1 MPIDPKLL
9 EQLLTRQATPENPIP
24 LAMKPNTADFG
35 SRYVT
40 PDKVTSYYGM
50 GDLTAYTKYGVPIYP
65 WIPLDDWR
73 AKNQS
78 RQQQWGR
85 AIVNTGN
92 ELVIGSLKGITDIP
106 KMAQAYF
113 GQNGL
118 AAMADAEAHK
128 DALTTFYENVKE
140 KNQIY
145 LEADERGFKPG
156 KATWWAQGLPSTAT
170 AVSMLLPTM
179 AAAKGVSYA
188 SKLLGAMSKSK
199 AVTTG
204 LKAVGVAE
212 DALFFGKQ
220 GTALAATVGGAL
232 YGNAYESYLEIGQQL
247 PQLKQQLVESGKFS
261 PEEIQAILEQ
271 EADKIYKGNLPNA
284 ALDMLGIYTL
294 LKPSQGISKLISTQT
309 AKRVGNT
316 LAMEAIPEGVQEGRN
331 FFVSER
337 AKANVDK
344 LIGLREEGDSYDLN
358 EFLSSGDAWTAMT
371 FGAIG
376 GGLFMGA
383 GNMFRQAG
391 ENLTDK
397 ANIFRGLGTAAV
409 SGLTT
414 SEAKLAETQQEM
426 IKTLKA
432 DTDKLLSLRS
442 FAELAGNTDLYNKL
456 TDRLTTAAAI
466 SHMAV
471 GTYGEYVKNLQSVG
485 QVLEGLE
492 KEIKSQETVDE
503 NALTEIADLKTRHAK
518 ALQTTEAASRYYVKG
533 ESFYGLGSVENKRYI
548 NSSLELDE
556 KTKELNTLL
565 GAKQSLFSQ
574 DEFGILR
581 SKRSKQVS
589 ELTDARVALETE
601 LAALSNY
608 STETAEQGKKNI
620 VYLISELEQRINA
633 LRNSKDIDAI
643 SELAIAEKSLE
654 VAKAKKDV
662 IEVLDG
668 TYTKK
673 VKEKLAYI
681 EKDPVLGKFV
691 YGKDG
696 LVDSLNGA
704 ITNASLAELRFNA
717 VNSQIENAE
726 DINIRQS
733 LDELAKH
740 NTGLTTESR
749 NKMLSKV
756 DDEIEAVKNS
766 EEAAAITEVDNNT
779 EAYEQL
785 GVFRDS
791 DDIIQDM
798 LNTQIGTEAY
808 NRIQQEITNRVN
820 ELLEL
825 KKAIAAIPDFVEN
838 TLTNEEI
845 VNDYLATEIDNI
857 FKTLLYIEEAQED
870 SPELVGGLI
879 GYLENLKKFL
889 KEPVEF
895 SIDSRVAADLT
906 SDIDQMLVRAEEI
919 SEAMYERLKQQ
930 DLQQEKKYNAVFQ
943 GMVNA
948 LKIAIPDFEGTTL
961 KDIQDAINLIRKDS
975 VRFKKVKEDIASKV
989 EELEKE
995 LIRLGFKGQAYT
1007 KAALKFSPITSIFT
1021 LASEGKF
1028 LTPEFKVSLQSK
1040 DLKPEGKYL
1049 SAMKLMEEAIP
1060 YSELLRLI
1068 DNSISFED
1076 ILTTEQKL
1084 STTSPA
1090 LFPEQRAALYA
1101 FLVAAGSGR
1110 RLFYLQGVAGS
1121 GKTTVAL
1128 NAFLKTLVGLGK
1140 LKQEQ
1145 IFTMAKGA
1153 AVNNKVSKEVSGV
1166 ASEIEWFT
1174 NQILDKDR
1182 LTAALK
1188 DKTFLVVD
1196 EIGKLSGKEF
1206 KQLHEAV
1213 DEINKTRT
1221 TDKIAILMTGDPN
1234 QMTGTSTIPVLD
1246 SYYHKDTS
1254 RASSTTVLPTL
1265 TISQRTN
1272 NARVISFQ
1280 NRFLKAG
1287 AENVFTQEF
1296 NESHSPDHSQG
1307 VAISTSVKEFKDL
1320 LTKKAREGR
1329 DVAVIVE
1336 TRAQVQE
1343 YSKIAGLRVYT
1354 VSDSQGLDFDEVF
1367 IDLLTYS
1374 PFISLGGITSISR
1387 YERDN
1392 KIFYTAI
1399 SRAKNYVNLFSSSTN
1414 GITEVNLPED
1424 QFAKEFKA
1432 QKFKDNTDDYA
1443 KHLTT
1448 ELKAFG
1454 KTPAVTKQETKEE
1467 VVEEQELEEEADEI
1481 ITTGT
1486 TIDEKPTE
1494 EVGENKPIPVPKDKQ
1509 VVARTSKS
1517 KEVNPHYNGVKQV
1530 KIGDEVITFRR
1541 QSLIPGIEEI
1551 VYAIEK
1557 DGKLTEVANRHVAE
1571 STEIIAPFK
1580 HTYTSTEIEEL
1591 KSKGMN
1597 VGTAKVSNAAPMS
1610 YNYNDTAE
1618 PIDDKFFDRIKSTF
1632 ADFFKSENYVFT
1644 PSSITTHIFVATDA
1658 NIDIENKVLEANKS
1672 SLRIGKENAPFQV
1685 KPGASYMRVTGTA
1698 KHATNNSTKTQ
1709 IQYIPLEAKRL
1720 TSNSPDLVTL
1730 QSLVKETTEV
1740 EPLLSSLGFNYR
1752 YGRNKP
1758 EQVNIRGKVIES
1770 NEFEIFLNALRF
1782 TMDSNG
1788 NAVTY
1793 SPIDKVQELFNKI
1806 NQAEPAQKQAILA
1819 KLNAIND
1826 LLYTTTRTQL
1836 LKLENAEAIK
1846 DSTNEFLTLSGTGV
1860 EILSHGKLKGLP
1872 ANIYNAAKQAGFEV
1886 ISRAST
1892 KDSPVEFRKT
1902 FEIAGTS
1909 EGKAVVYHVKVSIP
1923 LTKTEG
1929 GFIFEDNVVPR
1940 IEIFEQD
1947 FIDYQTYTKDK
1958 NNPVVKA
1965 KAVKRIRKHYLPDMP
1980 KRTNRVYNSTQ
1991 GQLVDFGLIG
2001 TNTFNINLEATMVD
2015 FLTNGFA
2022 KIEQGPAQLA
2032 LNRIAQNNKKI
2043 YLDND
2048 GSGRFYNLQR
2058 FHTYPDAKGQYI
2070 TSVTGLSLTSAKT
2083 DLNNTYV
2090 VTKTLDNSGKEQT
2103 NYLVKIGEDYV
2114 ERSHGDQFELADMLP
2129 LLFQFNNGTSS
2140 ANGGFGL
2147 RETTFSRQV
2156 SLINKADTLLN
2167 KEKREVKR
2175 NALAKYESSFNS
2187 VNETFV
2193 EFDEEVTE
2201 EAAPQASTDKKA
2213 DIERTLYGTISG
2225 SIPLSEALPNG
2236 VYIDLGNGLFAYA
2249 DKNEKIAAIVDKE
2262 NNYLVSK
2269 SFWNPTKNA
2278 WQIPNQANLKD
2289 DAKKL
2294 GVDEATYIK
2303 KYQDAVDSL
2312 NIKYDAELA
2321 ALDSKTTTSSEDT
2334 LRGSSIS
2341 ESTEKR
2347 RKEELESLPLSD
2359 TRTSVYNAS
2368 VMEVIPGDKFKNT
2381 RNKFIPFAIVEAA
2394 NKNDKLGGQTAKQ
2407 ISDRGGYS
2415 TGELNTLLPNWRNML
2430 PGAKEIN
2437 AKYDIEYI
2445 DAVKKG
2451 EITKEQAMQA
2461 LEGIGRKNSAA
2472 YAEIAA
2478 LEGKKETA
2486 NEPVSDEEYTAF
2498 IDKNFM
2504 GLGTMDNIIK
2514 AIVTNTPLSQR
2525 QLAILAANAARINAE
2540 VVRYKKSLEDAANPI
2555 DKVKALMATN
2565 PSEAMALIFDL
2576 QTVYTSGKIADE
2588 LDVLL
2593 KQLSEEDKLESAD
2606 DEDIESLTKDNGI
2619 PDSNPLSRKEV
2630 IALVKSLV
2638 PDITEDEIMVLANE
2652 IVTNDGKKLSNNL
2665 GAVYQ
2670 GVIYLLESQNATVDE
2685 QVVRHEV
2692 FHKLF
2697 GQYVPLTTR
2706 LKILEAARNTKAFS
2720 EWSASRGQ
2728 TTATDSQVN
2737 EFLAT
2742 AFQRYRLG
2750 KSSKNNI
2757 FAKLFNFLER
2767 IFIGI
2772 KKLYNRDAALI
2783 DELFLNLVSQKY
2795 VVRDLPSAETP
2806 SAFLKQVEDYFPE
2819 DSVLQSLKSYMMAVD
2834 IVKSY
2839 IDKYRNTKGEITY
2852 NETLGTYEGFKTDQV
2867 ESIRQVAAAI
2877 RKELQTELS
2886 KVGIAGNEFVR
2897 LFNLN
2902 RKSLRPEINRIR
2914 QSNERAAIL
2923 LHLKNPE
2930 TIKQIVLELEGNSA
2944 EEYLKGIVEE
2954 LRIGTEDTLGEGEN
2968 LLNEVKSG
2976 GLYEEIV
2983 SNLNVN
2989 NALTLTSKVK
2999 QALTL
3004 IKTDNGKY
3012 LTFRFAYAKLLD
3024 LFINQIDVRAD
3035 MLPQLLKLS
3044 ETADP
3049 KTKAVL
3055 EFLKVLYETS
3065 HNTKVIVGKSRLD
3078 IPKGFEYR
3086 DNTFVYKGLEI
3097 KRSER
3102 AQEYYDRVIEELK
3115 AYNDPYLTEYFKRA
3129 NISSTLDFY
3138 NFLKQIETVGEA
3150 ADLYRQVAHRI
3161 ASQVQNDPL
3170 VDLVDIRERKVYSQ
3184 ETGQDEFV
3192 YETYLKASKISPA
3205 GIQSNIKQSL
3215 RFGIEAFLTAN
3226 RNNLTGVPVYL
3237 KNQSVNNLLTTF
3249 GLPKYV
3255 STAVN
3260 PADANKVK
3268 SELESIIKTFPTDI
3282 SKLDD
3287 YLDKLGDSKDRSL
3300 NTLSRLLSKSD
3311 DFLAALNYID
3321 SRNNS
3326 RYIFVT
3332 GSWLYDTL
3340 MGLKDGINRIPEFLT
3355 TNNYIANNNIFGK
3368 NKLQTIH
3375 DVVAIDGMA
3384 KTINK
3389 QKDEYP
3395 SIKYQNF
3402 SPADFFQ
3409 HRFYHGFLSTINR
3422 SETTP
3427 TYFQYT
3433 YIQSDRKSDVAAKI
3447 NVLNFKELKEAYHRL
3462 QQYEVDR
3469 QALINSKAH
3478 RVANF
3483 NGYKSKLLDISF
3495 EQFLADKKKASKKDF
3510 LLMVEELINS
3520 NNYQISVEK
3529 LPQIEEAV
3537 AQLRTLNLVYP
3548 ALETELKNSVKE
3560 EIAAML
3566 SKDSKATVGNYTS
3579 LYVAFYA
3586 FYLQNYI
3593 NGEFLNQLTFGDK
3606 AYAKSDVDL
3615 TKRMQGTQSP
3625 GDRQLI
3631 DPIIGNKRYSKAVVA
3646 SDYVKSMGLIEDV
3659 KKIYEKLYRAD
3670 INSTDAVTLV
3680 TPHTMSNIKRGTGN
3694 YHLQGHIKPV
3704 AFYVDARTGITHYIK
3719 TAAFEITN
3727 ELAYAFPQ
3735 LKEIRRQMES
3745 HGLTEVQKEQ
3755 YDAIYEKVISDKAD
3769 PYELFTYDKLI
3780 QDSIEYYIFES
3791 AYKVGRPLDLVQNGE
3806 TIQDKHIV
3814 TIDNQYFRIQGDP
3827 LSDSTDIS
3835 NTTQFNYFTN
3845 TNGLNEVESFQ
3856 LYNLD
3861 AELMR
3866 QKFNLYNHKK
3876 QILNPDGTVNKAK
3889 VISMI
3894 KASLAKS
3901 PQDERMWDLLN
3912 NKVDINFPSI
3922 INRAVIGIAS
3932 KHAKESV
3939 EIRHSGKKLV
3949 VQSALGITLYQIGN
3963 KINTF
3968 NELSSAQ
3975 QFKAKS
3981 FENLSY
3987 PLKQAL
3993 IQAAD
3998 IYSEDTFLLDSNRVS
4013 SKAYMERPG
4022 FNTYLISKFGL
4033 NEAETNTFN
4042 EYTKL
4047 LLSSPNELPVL
4058 IPRRLKMRDGN
4069 NYTEVVV
4076 PAWWAK
4082 QLPKEVQERIKNG
4095 DLYSRFNTGMAVRIP
4110 TTGIHSS
4117 IPVKIIVATDTAIN
4131 RIIAPEELVA
4141 LHGSDF
4147 DVDSLF
4153 FMNRE
4158 IATEEDLKG
4167 RVITFGDY
4175 TVKAGY
4181 LVGYDSKGNLD
4192 REFYNALVKAIA
4204 AEPSEV
4210 DGKPNK
4216 KKEALITLRIK
4227 YVLNSKVDNN
4237 LDLIT
4242 ADKNQRDMNTPISF
4256 EPFKLD
4262 PFAKFTYIDLIDSGK
4277 SLNEIFAK
4285 NLKSMPQ
4292 EIIDLFKGQK
4302 ASDFIDEAE
4311 FANGK
4316 LVITNK
4322 ALKERLL
4329 ASNVG
4334 LETKLKIIYEK
4345 QDLKQDR
4352 DINTVGDQMRFHQ
4365 DNFGG
4370 KMGVG
4375 IQANAMKVLAY
4386 LMYGGKF
4393 VFNGKNMLL
4402 SRIIDMQY
4410 GKDGE
4415 VTIIHRDG
4423 EGNVVEETGKLSRPK
4438 VKLREVKT
4446 IVEDGEILYDYA
4458 DLNFTHKVLGED
4470 TETTYNLLERETKV
4484 KNHFV
4489 FELLDTIINGYID
4502 NVKEQVT
4509 SVINANTITI
4519 DTIAFLTGIGFEFDS
4534 IGYLMN
4540 QPVIRDVTKS
4550 RLTYTSRI
4558 KEAKRILMDKLL
4570 EKDAATHSSIK
4581 GGSYKFVT
4589 SDKDNL
4595 DMLSK
4600 FKDMP
4605 FTQVV
4610 KEELTKDEILSQLA
4624 ALNLLESAKK
4634 TTGSFFPINRV
4645 LKLLQSFPVTLDEM
4659 AKTEEAIEFIKAGRL
4674 PFESDNLL
4682 QIPHIAEAISQFES
4696 MYDIVKQS
4704 IYLAN
4709 PRVQEVLAEVKENTV
4724 FSTKATPSPINAAE
4738 TMKEL
4743 TNYFQGFLLNYLIE
4757 REDMKGYFDNIKE
4770 YVGIDNVTGELV
4782 KKANSDKVQYKS
4794 KRRVKEDG
4802 KWLTKEIILEK
4813 SAVTTDLSVEELWI
4827 QQFVLDV
4834 QKIRQDSAN
4843 PLNFNT
4849 FFSSFVPSK
4858 AKNSSLLNLKYTKGS
4873 GADIGVDAQ
4882 MRKGFLEMDAELQK
4896 KFTLYAILQDKG
4908 KFGFD
4913 KFTNYIPSTEGTG
4926 DLNNI
4931 KVASDL
4937 YVEEM
4942 LERLLIPK
4950 EDAKEEA
4957 VRATKLRNILE
4968 YFEYELVRT
4977 TGTLSRNPFNK
4988 SKKLPTGKWVKPFVV
5003 DSGVSSAVL
5012 KSAGL
5017 ESQGYRVYKG
5027 ADNPKW
5033 FVNRDK
5039 FSSTTP
5045 DIYMQLSV
5053 VEYEGNPYTIY
5064 KKVGKQD
5071 QSSVFKYNS
5080 YWEDH
5085 SFIEHMKAQSAI
5097 TELSTQG
5104 LENLAATGAHE
5115 YTQTFANFTE
5125 IKNVYNLP
5133 VSIPYKDGFIQAYRN
5148 VRVTAVE
5155 VKEVEKTRKEMVN
5168 KEEIEVTTKV
5178 PLYKYTVNYKFSTT
5192 PEIIDNNETTDNTSE
5207 VPFCT
5212 K

>member
-589 ELTDARVALETE
+589 ELTDARAALETE

-766 EEAAAITEVDNNT
+766 EESAAITEVDNNT

-857 FKTLLYIEEAQED
+857 SKTLLYIEEAQED

-1720 TSNSPDLVTL
+1720 TSKSADLVTL
-1730 QSLVKETTEV
+1730 QSLVAETTSV
-1740 EPLLSSLGFNYR
+1740 EPLLASLGFNYR

-1782 TMDSNG
+1782 TIDSNG
-1788 NAVTY
+1788 TAVTY
-1793 SPIDKVQELFNKI
+1793 SPMDKVQELFVNINK
-1806 NQAEPAQKQAILA
+1806 AEPAQKQAILA
-1819 KLNAIND
+1819 KLNTIHD

-1836 LKLENAEAIK
+1836 LKLENAEPIK
-1846 DSTNEFLTLSGTGV
+1846 DSENEFLTLSGTGV
-1860 EILSHGKLKGLP
+1860 NDLGLINLKGL
-1872 ANIYNAAKQAGFEV
+1872 NKGIYTAARQAGFRF
-1886 ISRAST
+1886 INRAST
-1892 KDSPVEFRKT
+1892 KDSPVEMRKT

-1923 LTKTEG
+1923 LTKTAG
-1929 GFIFEDNVVPR
+1929 GFIFEDSVVPR

-1947 FIDYQTYTKDK
+1947 FLDYQTYTKDK
-1958 NNPVVKA
+1958 NNPVLKA

-2129 LLFQFNNGTSS
+2129 LLFQFNNGVSS
-2140 ANGGFGL
+2140 VNGGFGL

-2193 EFDEEVTE
+2193 EFDEEV
-2201 EAAPQASTDKKA
+2201 
-2213 DIERTLYGTISG
+2213 
-2225 SIPLSEALPNG
+2225 SE
-2236 VYIDLGNGLFAYA
+2236 
-2249 DKNEKIAAIVDKE
+2249 
-2262 NNYLVSK
+2262 
-2269 SFWNPTKNA
+2269 
-2278 WQIPNQANLKD
+2278 
-2289 DAKKL
+2289 
-2294 GVDEATYIK
+2294 
-2303 KYQDAVDSL
+2303 
-2312 NIKYDAELA
+2312 
-2321 ALDSKTTTSSEDT
+2321 
-2334 LRGSSIS
+2334 
-2341 ESTEKR
+2341 EST
-2347 RKEELESLPLSD
+2347 P
-2359 TRTSVYNAS
+2359 T
-2368 VMEVIPGDKFKNT
+2368 
-2381 RNKFIPFAIVEAA
+2381 
-2394 NKNDKLGGQTAKQ
+2394 
-2407 ISDRGGYS
+2407 
-2415 TGELNTLLPNWRNML
+2415 
-2430 PGAKEIN
+2430 
-2437 AKYDIEYI
+2437 
-2445 DAVKKG
+2445 
-2451 EITKEQAMQA
+2451 
-2461 LEGIGRKNSAA
+2461 
-2472 YAEIAA
+2472 
-2478 LEGKKETA
+2478 
-2486 NEPVSDEEYTAF
+2486 EPVSDEEYTAF

-2504 GLGTMDNIIK
+2504 GLGTMDNIVK

-2555 DKVKALMATN
+2555 DKVKALMTTN

-2619 PDSNPLSRKEV
+2619 PNSNPLSRKEV

-2685 QVVRHEV
+2685 QVVRHEI

-2706 LKILEAARNTKAFS
+2706 LKILEAARNTKAFA

-2750 KSSKNNI
+2750 RSSKNNI
-2757 FAKLFNFLER
+2757 FTKLFNFLER

-2795 VVRDLPSAETP
+2795 VVKDLPSAETP

-2819 DSVLQSLKSYMMAVD
+2819 DSVLQSLKSYMMAVN

-2839 IDKYRNTKGEITY
+2839 IDKYRNVKGEITY
-2852 NETLGTYEGFKTDQV
+2852 NERLGVYEGFKTDQV

-2877 RKELQTELS
+2877 RKELQVELS
-2886 KVGIAGNEFVR
+2886 KVGITGKEFVA

-2902 RKSLRPEINRIR
+2902 RKSLRPKINRIR
-2914 QSNERAAIL
+2914 KSNERAAIL
-2923 LHLKNPE
+2923 LHLKNPD
-2930 TIKQIVLELEGNSA
+2930 TIKQIVLELEGASA
-2944 EEYLKGIVEE
+2944 EEYLKGIASE
-2954 LRIGTEDTLGEGEN
+2954 LRIGAEDTLGEGEN

-3170 VDLVDIRERKVYSQ
+3170 VDLVDVRERKVYNQ

-3520 NNYQISVEK
+3520 NNYQISVER

-3537 AQLRTLNLVYP
+3537 TQLNKLNLVYP
-3548 ALETELKNSVKE
+3548 ALEKELKNSVRE
-3560 EIAAML
+3560 EIEAML
-3566 SKDSKATVGNYTS
+3566 PKDSKASVGNYTS
-3579 LYVAFYA
+3579 LYVAFYG
-3586 FYLQNYI
+3586 FYLQNYV
-3593 NGEFLNQLTFGDK
+3593 NGEFLNQLAFGDK
-3606 AYAKSDVDL
+3606 AYAKSNVDL
-3615 TKRMQGTQSP
+3615 TKRMQGVQSP

-3631 DPIIGNKRYSKAVVA
+3631 DPVIGNKRYSKAVVA

-3806 TIQDKHIV
+3806 AIQDKHVV

-3922 INRAVIGIAS
+3922 VNRAVIGIAS

-4724 FSTKATPSPINAAE
+4724 FSTKANPSPINAAE
-4738 TMKEL
+4738 SMKEL

-4882 MRKGFLEMDAELQK
+4882 MRKGFLEMNAELQK
-4896 KFTLYAILQDKG
+4896 KFTIYAILQDKG

-4942 LERLLIPK
+4942 LDRLLTPK

-5192 PEIIDNNETTDNTSE
+5192 PEIIDNNETTDNSSE